1 MARHGIMSWR
11 GRSGTRFAATR
22 LAGALLPLLVIAPG
36 AATAQDDAG
45 RVTVHDRLPQV
56 GPATFECQAGHQVQ
70 RHLITLENEVVRYT
84 LRYSGC
90 LDESHGDL
98 RPSAEGNFGMPDPT
112 TANWY
117 WGGFFG
123 VLVNGTDAVKHRLKD
138 MRGVES
144 GARGGMQALWAHPD
158 ADVSL
163 RLLLLPGANHI
174 LARLVWAPR
183 EDAALNDV
191 ALHLRCYPSF
201 FTAARNRKGE
211 RHCRTPRIDLQ
222 EPETLTLEP
231 AEDTYLLYYDAV
243 FDTERGEGDGPC
255 AVLLAPEA
263 IQSGRVSI
271 GDYAVSTVIN
281 LDPAAGE
288 MRFALYDFTGKTNAE
303 AQAYMEAN
311 ADRDLARLIA
321 TDFRPAGLWD
331 FDMARLRAEALQLL
345 SDAAADGAQFRQQVD
360 ELLTRSAELEGLA
373 QEGDLAAE
381 AELAGLLEDSADL
394 FWKLRAF
401 ALLNRE

>member
-1 MARHGIMSWR
+1 MTMHGTMSCGGR
-11 GRSGTRFAATR
+11 TAGRSPAGQ
-22 LAGALLPLLVIAPG
+22 LAGALLLMLIAAS

-45 RVTVHDRLPQV
+45 TVTVRDRLPQI
-56 GPATFECQAGHQVQ
+56 GAATFECQAGHQVQ
-70 RHLITLENEVVRYT
+70 RHLITLENEAVRYT
-84 LRYSGC
+84 FRYSGC
-90 LDESHGDL
+90 LDESHGEL

-117 WGGFFG
+117 WGGFLG
-123 VLVNGTDAVKHRLKD
+123 VLINGKDAVKYELKD
-138 MRGVES
+138 MRGMES
-144 GARGGMQALWAHPD
+144 GQRGGMQAIWAHPD

-163 RLLLLPGANHI
+163 RLLLLPGANHV

-183 EDAALNDV
+183 EGAALDDA

-201 FTAARNRKGE
+201 FTTARNRKGE
-211 RHCRTPRIDLQ
+211 RHCRTPRIDRQ

-303 AQAYMEAN
+303 AQAYMETHAE
-311 ADRDLARLIA
+311 RDLARLVA

-331 FDMARLRAEALQLL
+331 FDMERLRAEALELL
-345 SDAAADGAQFRQQVD
+345 GDAGDDGAQFKAQVE
-360 ELLTRSAELEGLA
+360 ELLTRATELEGLA
-373 QEGDLAAE
+373 KEGDLAAE